1 MKWISI
7 EEKIT
12 NSRNQTLFFGYF
24 RRPNFYVLRIKHDV
38 ITKTEH
44 PTFSLTLVYYLSR
57 QADPTVCV
65 SNHKNVCSVKRSH
78 FLRIT
83 FLNFHSM
90 DIV

>member
-44 PTFSLTLVYYLSR
+44 PTFSLTLVYYLS
-57 QADPTVCV
+57 
-65 SNHKNVCSVKRSH
+65 NHKI
-78 FLRIT
+78 FLRIM

>member
-44 PTFSLTLVYYLSR
+44 PTFSLTLVYYLS
-57 QADPTVCV
+57 
-65 SNHKNVCSVKRSH
+65 NHKNVCSVKWSH
-78 FLRIT
+78 FLRIM